1 MVQNNLQALRWEREL
16 TQRQL
21 SKLSGVSR
29 ETICKIEDGERLNPS
44 VQTALLLSHALG
56 VTVEELFYLREG
68 ST

>member
-1 MVQNNLQALRWEREL
+1 MNNLQILRWERGL
-16 TQRQL
+16 TQKQL

-44 VQTALLLSHALG
+44 VQTALLLSHALK

-68 ST
+68 LT